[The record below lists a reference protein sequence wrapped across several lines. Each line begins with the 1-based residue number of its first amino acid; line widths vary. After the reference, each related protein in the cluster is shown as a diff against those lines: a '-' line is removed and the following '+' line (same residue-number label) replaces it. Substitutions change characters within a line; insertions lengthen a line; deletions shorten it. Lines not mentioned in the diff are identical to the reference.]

1 MPGKDAVDEIRA
13 WGPQQMPVMGQSE
26 ACQDRR
32 VRAAIGSVSALAT
45 TIAAVSAKPGLLY

>member
-1 MPGKDAVDEIRA
+1 MSEKDSVDEIRA

-45 TIAAVSAKPGLLY
+45 TTAAVSAKPGLLY